1 MMSSNTNMHN
11 FLMRIADMLTLKDT
25 HLRIMEHASIHIYI
39 EKYHLHVHKL
49 IQFKIHLRVQ

>member
-1 MMSSNTNMHN
+1 
-11 FLMRIADMLTLKDT
+11 MRIADMHTLKGT